1 MMPAEA
7 ILLGDI
13 DLEQLRGF
21 VYVGAGA
28 LALLAIAVIA
38 MGLFANRSGRAE
50 GLAVLGL
57 FRLCGLSRCG
67 DRCALRHEPQEL
79 KAA

>member
-1 MMPAEA
+1 MS
-7 ILLGDI
+7 
-13 DLEQLRGF
+13 
-21 VYVGAGA
+21 VGAGA

-38 MGLFANRSGRAE
+38 IGLFANRSGHAE

-57 FRLCGLSRCG
+57 FGYAAFSLRR
-67 DRCALRHEPQEL
+67 RCALRHEPQEL